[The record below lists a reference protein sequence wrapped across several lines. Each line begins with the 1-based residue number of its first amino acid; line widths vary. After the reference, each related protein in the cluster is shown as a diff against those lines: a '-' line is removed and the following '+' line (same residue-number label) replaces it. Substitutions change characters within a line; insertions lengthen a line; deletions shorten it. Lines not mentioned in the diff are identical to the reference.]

1 MISIANVG
9 AADKIIRLIAGVAL
23 IAPSF
28 LLFGGFST
36 SEGVA
41 SIIIGAVLVVTGL
54 INFCPA
60 YKILGIGT
68 R

>member
-9 AADKIIRLIAGVAL
+9 TADKIIRLIAGVAL
-23 IAPSF
+23 IAASF

-36 SEGVA
+36 SAGVA
-41 SIIIGAVLVVTGL
+41 SMIIGAVLVVTGL